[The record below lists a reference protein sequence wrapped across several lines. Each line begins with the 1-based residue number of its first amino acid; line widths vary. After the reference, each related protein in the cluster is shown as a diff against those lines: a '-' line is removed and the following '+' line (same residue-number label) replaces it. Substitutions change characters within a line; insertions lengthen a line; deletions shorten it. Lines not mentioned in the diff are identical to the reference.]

1 MTAIGPAI
9 SPEFLYW
16 ANPSNA
22 QALPSQENKR
32 VEGAALAQ
40 EKQKGPHANPAKY
53 QRLALSALVYAIY
66 AELMEFSRELLHSM
80 DQNLERMHQAE
91 RALRDERLELYAQEV
106 QKFLEAQEKAR
117 NGGIVTTV
125 FDFFVSAAGIVAG
138 AVQLYTGI
146 VSGNPLKIASG
157 VALLSGGMLG
167 LGNVLLETMTFGS
180 HDPSAYQLSD
190 QLRAA
195 QAACTIAG
203 FVINGMGA
211 FYEWLQGSRI
221 AGSAARAAGG
231 GRNSAVNSTTRP
243 AAEAAENA
251 PVVTIRVT
259 GNMAKALQ
267 RLAQSAGQNSAE
279 DFLTRF
285 SNSIRHLYIITS
297 VTNQL
302 LSVLQKI
309 VNGVIGH
316 EIAQSEAQGKKL
328 RAQGEFLKTLT
339 SIQREMINQLLK
351 QEKEHAIRIGND
363 QTALIQSSQMLTR
376 SSLRAVHALAQ
387 AA

>member
-138 AVQLYTGI
+138 AVQLYTG
-146 VSGNPLKIASG
+146 
-157 VALLSGGMLG
+157 MLG

-259 GNMAKALQ
+259 GNM
-267 RLAQSAGQNSAE
+267 
-279 DFLTRF
+279 
-285 SNSIRHLYIITS
+285 
-297 VTNQL
+297 
-302 LSVLQKI
+302 
-309 VNGVIGH
+309 
-316 EIAQSEAQGKKL
+316 
-328 RAQGEFLKTLT
+328 
-339 SIQREMINQLLK
+339 
-351 QEKEHAIRIGND
+351 
-363 QTALIQSSQMLTR
+363 
-376 SSLRAVHALAQ
+376 
-387 AA
+387 